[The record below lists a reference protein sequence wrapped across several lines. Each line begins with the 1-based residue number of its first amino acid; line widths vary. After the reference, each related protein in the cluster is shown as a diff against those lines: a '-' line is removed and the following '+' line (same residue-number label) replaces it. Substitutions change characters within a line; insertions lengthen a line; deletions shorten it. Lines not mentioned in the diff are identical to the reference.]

1 MQGTAGA
8 DLEGAEPKEAKKGSA
23 GEAGVGVGGSSA
35 AGKRL
40 QSGLWKSCWSSQVWS
55 RVVVWSWGWA
65 VVVFGAVC
73 LFVCDCLSL
82 SFPLTWVVW
91 AQSDSLKLQP
101 LSSSCSVTELCCFG
115 NHVLPSRYERAVF
128 LMFPA

>member
-1 MQGTAGA
+1 MEEL
-8 DLEGAEPKEAKKGSA
+8 LELSGMEPCGCLVL
-23 GEAGVGVGGSSA
+23 GLGSSCV
-35 AGKRL
+35 R
-40 QSGLWKSCWSSQVWS
+40 S
-55 RVVVWSWGWA
+55 
-65 VVVFGAVC
+65 C

-101 LSSSCSVTELCCFG
+101 LSSSCSVIELCCFG

>member
-65 VVVFGAVC
+65 AVVLGAVC
-73 LFVCDCLSL
+73 LFVIVFLYLFLLLGLYGLSL
-82 SFPLTWVVW
+82 TP
-91 AQSDSLKLQP
+91 
-101 LSSSCSVTELCCFG
+101 
-115 NHVLPSRYERAVF
+115 
-128 LMFPA
+128 